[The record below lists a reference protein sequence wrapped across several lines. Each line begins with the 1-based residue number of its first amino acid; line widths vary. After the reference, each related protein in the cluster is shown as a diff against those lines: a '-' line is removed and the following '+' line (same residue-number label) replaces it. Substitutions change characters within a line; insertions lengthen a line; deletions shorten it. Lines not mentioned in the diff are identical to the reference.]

1 MRIFDE
7 NGDVLAIFY
16 SVKRKGGQLVI
27 DAKVLD
33 SLRVDMVVRPGEI
46 PGMLK
51 LVFSWAVISFVF
63 MLPYF
68 GIKSLFSKGKKK
80 IEK

>member
-7 NGDVLAIFY
+7 NGDTLAIFY
-16 SVKRKGGQLVI
+16 SVKRKGGQLII

-33 SLRVDMVVRPGEI
+33 SMRVDMIVRPGEI
-46 PGMLK
+46 PGTLK
-51 LVFSWAVISFVF
+51 LIFTWAVISFIL

-68 GIKSLFSKGKKK
+68 GVKNLFSKGKKK
-80 IEK
+80 